1 MSKLIT
7 EIALDLTQYHF
18 KRDRG
23 DITVFGT
30 WFGKELEPVLVLM
43 PTRSVS
49 RPHPCVVTLKT
60 AWLWSPKHG
69 DMAHMLEFAGTF
81 AAFLGFDPLNKKQ
94 VFRIISIIQDE
105 LIDVLGMPLKP
116 VTEFVA
122 ADAIHT
128 DHATGKVIHREIIDR
143 V

>member
-1 MSKLIT
+1 MSKIIT
-7 EIALDLTQYHF
+7 GIALDLTQYHF

-30 WFGKELEPVLVLM
+30 WYGKELEPVLVLM

-49 RPHPCVVTLKT
+49 RPYPCVVTLQT
-60 AWLWSPKHG
+60 AWMWSKAHG
-69 DMAHMLEFAGTF
+69 DEAHRLQMAGTF
-81 AAFLGFDPLNKKQ
+81 AAFLGLDPLSKQ
-94 VFRIISIIQDE
+94 QVYRIISIIQDE
-105 LIDVLGMPLKP
+105 LIDVLGMPMKP

-128 DHATGKVIHREIIDR
+128 DHETGKVYHREIIDR

>member
-1 MSKLIT
+1 MAKLIT

-49 RPHPCVVTLKT
+49 RPYPCVVTLQT
-60 AWLWSPKHG
+60 AWMWSKSHG
-69 DMAHMLEFAGTF
+69 DEAHRLQMAGTF
-81 AAFLGFDPLNKKQ
+81 AAFLGLDPLSKR
-94 VFRIISIIQDE
+94 VVYRIISIIQDE

-128 DHATGKVIHREIIDR
+128 DHETGKVIHREIIDR